1 MTKTCKPKLIR
12 VGSAK
17 RLTRGIDGVGLEL
30 AAFTREQG

>member
-1 MTKTCKPKLIR
+1 MTKTTTFKLIR

-30 AAFTREQG
+30 ANFTREQG

>member
-17 RLTRGIDGVGLEL
+17 RLTRGIEGVGLEMP
-30 AAFTREQG
+30 AFKREEG